1 MLVLGHTNGIRFLC
15 KELLTLLLMVKLFGL
30 DMFLLRLKVLQLLLL
45 MDKETIFM
53 ALIQLDQMLL
63 IQYMVRK
70 GLLKTES
77 LNDKPK

>member
-1 MLVLGHTNGIRFLC
+1 VA
-15 KELLTLLLMVKLFGL
+15 KLLGL

-70 GLLKTES
+70 GPLKTES